1 MKNKE
6 DRILLLEEVCRIDQ
20 MLLKGKKR
28 SSSTILT
35 VMTNK
40 IMVMKTWEVIMIAAN
55 KMTTVV
61 SPPKAQVNKEDKAQI
76 ALILSIKCFIKTRT
90 SPSKMV
96 ARNN

>member
-35 VMTNK
+35 VMTNNF
-40 IMVMKTWEVIMIAAN
+40 MVMITWEVIMIAAN
-55 KMTTVV
+55 KMTTV
-61 SPPKAQVNKEDKAQI
+61 SHPKAQVNKEDKVQI

>member
-6 DRILLLEEVCRIDQ
+6 DKILLLEEVCRIDQ

-35 VMTNK
+35 VMTNNF
-40 IMVMKTWEVIMIAAN
+40 MVMITWEVSMIAAN
-55 KMTTVV
+55 KMTIA
-61 SPPKAQVNKEDKAQI
+61 SHPKAQVNKEDKVQI